1 MQCQVCSHKTDLVLS
16 LGYMPPVND
25 YVVIGSEPKEQVW
38 LPTELHH
45 CPKCDLVQLG
55 YQADPKVVFPAAY
68 PYTSGSTKILRD
80 NFANLGHEAT
90 AKLNLTKDDL
100 VVDIGSNDGTLLS
113 NFKPCRTVGI
123 EPTDTAD
130 IAQQWGI
137 KTLKS
142 YFNNGVVKKVL
153 LNHGHARLV
162 TCANCFAHIPD
173 VHAVVENVLELL
185 RPEGVFVIESHY
197 LPTLLENLQYDTIY
211 HEHLRYYSLTSLKY
225 LFERHGLE
233 IFDAKLIPTHG
244 GSIRIYAARKGQY
257 PVNLRVARIF
267 EPCGKVLQEKLAT
280 FAKDVVTSR
289 AQLVATLNNIKQRGK
304 SIVAISAPSRAS
316 TVISYCR
323 LDTTLINYICEL
335 STSLKVGKYMP
346 GTSIPVV
353 DEARLFE
360 DQPDYAL
367 LFSWHIADELI
378 PKLRAKGYRGEFLF
392 PCSRRGVYA
401 AAA

>member
-1 MQCQVCSHKTDLVLS
+1 MQCQVCNHSTNLVLS

-25 YVVIGSEPKEQVW
+25 YVSIGSEPKEQVW
-38 LPTELHH
+38 LPTDLHH

-55 YQADPKVVFPAAY
+55 YQADPKVVFPPAY

-80 NFANLGHEAT
+80 NFAELGREAT
-90 AKLNLTKDDL
+90 AMLGLTPDDL

-113 NFKPCRTVGI
+113 NFESRKVGI

-130 IAQQWGI
+130 IAQQQGI

-142 YFNNGVVKKVL
+142 YFNNGVAKKVL
-153 LNHGHARLV
+153 ATHGPAKLV
-162 TCANCFAHIPD
+162 TCANCFAHIPG
-173 VHAVVENVLELL
+173 VHEVVENVLELL
-185 RPEGVFVIESHY
+185 RPDGVFVTESHY
-197 LPTLLENLQYDTIY
+197 LMTLLERLQYDTIY
-211 HEHLRYYSLTSLKY
+211 HEHLRYYSLTSLKH
-225 LFERHGLE
+225 LFDQYGLE

-244 GSIRIYAARKGQY
+244 GSIRVYAARRGQH

-267 EPCGKVLQEKLAT
+267 ESQGGALQAKLT
-280 FAKDVVTSR
+280 SFANDVVASR
-289 AQLVATLNNIKQRGK
+289 ANLVDRLHALKQQGK
-304 SIVAISAPSRAS
+304 RIAAISAPSRAS
-316 TVISYCR
+316 TVVSYCR
-323 LDTTLINYICEL
+323 LDHTVIDYVCEL
-335 STSLKVGKYMP
+335 SSSLKVGKYLP

-353 DEARLFE
+353 DEAKLFE

-367 LFSWHIADELI
+367 LFSWHIAEELI

-392 PCSRRGVYA
+392 PCSRRGIYA